1 VTRYIRLFFTLL
13 TVVLLLTTTTAVY
26 AAISQGYPLQHI
38 EVDIHNRNTLQRGAK
53 YFINYCLSCH
63 SSRYA
68 RYQWVGRDLGLSE
81 EMIKKD
87 FIFTDSK
94 VGDLMVVSMPAEGA
108 QQWFGALPPD
118 LTLVARARGKDW
130 LYTYLKAFYL
140 DDTRPMGVN
149 NAIFQHVSMPHVLW
163 DLQGWQKPVYKTI
176 SDENGTERQII
187 VDFELVEPGTLSEKE
202 YDRVVRDI
210 VTFLS
215 YLAEPAKLERHR
227 VGIWVIIFLLG
238 LLVVV
243 YLLKWEYWKDVEK

>member
-1 VTRYIRLFFTLL
+1 MRRHFRLSFAALMAIFLL
-13 TVVLLLTTTTAVY
+13 ATASV
-26 AAISQGYPLQHI
+26 AGAVSQGYPLQSI

-53 YFINYCLSCH
+53 YFVNYCLSCH

-68 RYQWVGRDLGLSE
+68 RYKWVGRDLGLTE
-81 EMIKKD
+81 EMVKKD

-94 VGDLMVVSMPAEGA
+94 VGDLMEVSMSAKEA
-108 QQWFGALPPD
+108 QSWFGAVPPD
-118 LTLVARARGKDW
+118 LTLVARARGKEW
-130 LYTYLKAFYL
+130 LYTYLKSFYL

-163 DLQGWQKPVYKTI
+163 DLQGWQKPIYKTI
-176 SDENGTERQII
+176 TDENGTERQII
-187 VDFELVEPGTLSEKE
+187 ADFELVEPGTLSVAE

-215 YLAEPAKLERHR
+215 YMAEPAKLERQS
-227 VGIWVIIFLLG
+227 VGIWVVLFLLG

-243 YLLKWEYWKDVEK
+243 YLLKKEYWKDVEK

>member
-1 VTRYIRLFFTLL
+1 MTRYFRLSF
-13 TVVLLLTTTTAVY
+13 VVLATAFLSATATQVH
-26 AAISQGYPLQHI
+26 AVSQGYPLQSI
-38 EVDIHNRNTLQRGAK
+38 EIDIHNRNTLQRGAK
-53 YFINYCLSCH
+53 YFVNYCLSCH

-68 RYQWVGRDLGLSE
+68 RYKWVGRDLGLTE
-81 EMIKKD
+81 EMVKKD

-94 VGDLMVVSMPAEGA
+94 VGDLMVVSMPNEGA
-108 QQWFGALPPD
+108 QKWFGALPPD
-118 LTLVARARGKDW
+118 LTLVARARGKEW

-163 DLQGWQKPVYKTI
+163 ELQGWQKPVYKTI
-176 SDENGTERQII
+176 TDESGTERQII
-187 VDFELVEPGTLSEKE
+187 ADFELVKPGALSGEE

-215 YLAEPAKLERHR
+215 YLAEPAQLERQSI
-227 VGIWVIIFLLG
+227 GIWVILFLLG

-243 YLLKWEYWKDVEK
+243 YLLKQEYWKDVEK

>member
-1 VTRYIRLFFTLL
+1 MIRYTQLSCAALI
-13 TVVLLLTTTTAVY
+13 VALLLATTTTTY
-26 AAISQGYPLQHI
+26 AAVSQGYPLQHI

-53 YFINYCLSCH
+53 YFVNYCLSCH

-68 RYQWVGRDLGLSE
+68 RYKWVGRDLGLSE
-81 EMIKKD
+81 EMVKKD

-94 VGDLMVVSMPAEGA
+94 VGDLMVVSMPADGA

-149 NAIFQHVSMPHVLW
+149 NAVFQHVSMPHVLW

-176 SDENGTERQII
+176 TNEDGNERRII
-187 VDFELVEPGTLSEKE
+187 ADFELVEPGILSEQE

-215 YLAEPAKLERHR
+215 YLAEPAKLERQR
-227 VGIWVIIFLLG
+227 VGIWVILFLLG

-243 YLLKWEYWKDVEK
+243 YLLKREYWRDVEK

>member
-1 VTRYIRLFFTLL
+1 MKRYFQLSFA
-13 TVVLLLTTTTAVY
+13 AV
-26 AAISQGYPLQHI
+26 AAIFLLVAATQVQAVSQGYPLQSI

-53 YFINYCLSCH
+53 YFVNYCLSCH

-68 RYQWVGRDLGLSE
+68 RYKWVGRDLGLTE
-81 EMIKKD
+81 EMVKKD

-108 QQWFGALPPD
+108 QKWFGAVPPD
-118 LTLVARARGKDW
+118 LTLVSRARGKDW
-130 LYTYLKAFYL
+130 IYTYLKAFYL

-163 DLQGWQKPVYKTI
+163 DLQGWQKPIYKTVTG
-176 SDENGTERQII
+176 ENGNERQII
-187 VDFELVEPGTLSEKE
+187 ADFELVKAGTLSAEE

-215 YLAEPAKLERHR
+215 YLAEPAKLERQR
-227 VGIWVIIFLLG
+227 IGIWVILFLLI
-238 LLVVV
+238 LLAVV
-243 YLLKWEYWKDVEK
+243 YLLKQEYWKDVEK